1 MTYKEE
7 AIKRLMSLSINNFEA
22 EEILELIINQGEF
35 APQVFNDFEEDE
47 DDNWDNELK
56 LKR

>member
-22 EEILELIINQGEF
+22 EEIIELIINQGEF
-35 APQVFNDFEEDE
+35 APQVFKDFAEDL
-47 DDNWDNELK
+47 DDNWNNELK
-56 LKR
+56 LV